1 MRAESPI
8 FQTESTGGLRLCAQV
23 AATPSASQTDA
34 TGSGDS
40 FLHRLDAC
48 VLIDGAVFSIS
59 RAGESRGE
67 VAEWSKALPC

>member
-1 MRAESPI
+1 MRAESSASKI
-8 FQTESTGGLRLCAQV
+8 ESTARHWQRGRV
-23 AATPSASQTDA
+23 AGAPGAPQADPA
-34 TGSGDS
+34 GCGHS
-40 FLHRLDAC
+40 FLLPTGAC